1 MPLARLA
8 ESTQTLYAELLE
20 QAIHAEA
27 ETAALGLPLGSFVS
41 KEIKGGTY
49 WYLQR
54 SEGGRKRQEY
64 LGPES
69 PTLLSWMAEMRE
81 ARERT
86 RMDEGGRARLCS
98 MLAAGGAAVEKPAVA
113 KVLAILAEAGVFR
126 LGGVLVGTQA
136 LSVYG
141 NVLGVR
147 FEQQALRTEDSDVAQ
162 ERAIGIAL
170 AEETA
175 AADVAHALTDSK
187 MGFFPVPDL
196 DPGRPSPSFKI
207 RGRELRVDFLTPLHG
222 PDSTEPRFLPSLGVS
237 AFPLRFLDYLLER
250 PVQAVVVAGVLV
262 NVPDPARFAFHKLWL
277 ASRRPVAEQT
287 KAHKDR
293 RQAAGMLEVLLED
306 RPGDLKPAWEALELR
321 PSAAEIVRI
330 ETAKLPD
337 GLRRR
342 LKNGPGKEKTPR
354 RFEGRQSDFLEFS
367 PTTRKIVRLC

>member
-1 MPLARLA
+1 MAFTRLA

-20 QAIHAEA
+20 QMIHAEA
-27 ETAALGLPLGSFVS
+27 EAASQGLPVGSFVS

-64 LGPES
+64 LGADS
-69 PTLLSWMAEMRE
+69 PALNAWMTEMRE
-81 ARERT
+81 ARERS
-86 RMDEGGRARLCS
+86 RVDEGDRTRLCG

-113 KVLAILAEAGVFR
+113 KVLTLLADAGVFR

-136 LSVYG
+136 LSIYG

-147 FEQQALRTEDSDVAQ
+147 FEQQALRTEDIDVAQ

-170 AEETA
+170 AAETA
-175 AADVAHALTDSK
+175 AADVVHALTDSK

-196 DPGRPSPSFKI
+196 DPGKPSTSFKI

-250 PVQAVVVAGVLV
+250 PVQAVVVAGSGVLV

-293 RQAAGMLEVLLED
+293 RQAAGVLEVLLED

-321 PSAAEIVRI
+321 SSAAEIVRI

-337 GLRRR
+337 GLRRS
-342 LKNGPGKEKTPR
+342 LENGLGK
-354 RFEGRQSDFLEFS
+354 
-367 PTTRKIVRLC
+367 